1 MKKNLSA
8 QEFAK
13 VSLEKIKNGSIIR
26 EPYTKSDIDKDKEIY
41 DMLARRKF
49 ENAERKILQYLGEK
63 PYDTFWRNF
72 LTYIQIKTKKF
83 DIAEELIKGTK
94 LLEPKNLKCRTY
106 ELYIKFLL
114 GQEEEVIKKRKEID
128 EILQTPQ
135 SPNVPNHMLYGIE
148 INFLK
153 AFDETLEKRK
163 NRESNLEED
172 LDIMY

>member
-1 MKKNLSA
+1 M
-8 QEFAK
+8 
-13 VSLEKIKNGSIIR
+13 
-26 EPYTKSDIDKDKEIY
+26 
-41 DMLARRKF
+41 
-49 ENAERKILQYLGEK
+49 
-63 PYDTFWRNF
+63 
-72 LTYIQIKTKKF
+72 
-83 DIAEELIKGTK
+83 
-94 LLEPKNLKCRTY
+94 EPKNLKGRTY

-153 AFDETLEKRK
+153 AFDEVLEKKK

>member
-1 MKKNLSA
+1 MRKNLSA
-8 QEFAK
+8 KEFAK

-49 ENAERKILQYLGEK
+49 ENAERKILQYLEAK
-63 PYDTFWRNF
+63 PYDTFLRNF

-114 GQEEEVIKKRKEID
+114 GQEEVIKKRKEID

-153 AFDETLEKRK
+153 AFDEVLEKKK